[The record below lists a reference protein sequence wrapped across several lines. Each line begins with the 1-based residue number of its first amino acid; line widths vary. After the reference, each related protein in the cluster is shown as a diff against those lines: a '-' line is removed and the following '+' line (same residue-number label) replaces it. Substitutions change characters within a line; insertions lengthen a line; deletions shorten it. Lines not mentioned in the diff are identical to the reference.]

1 MDSQS
6 TDMDM
11 SSVLAAVSGEQ
22 YDDRVVQIACDLL
35 KSHKHK
41 LYILYVIEVDRRLP
55 IDAEIASDT
64 TKAEEVLNRLE
75 RIARASKFKTEG
87 ELVQSREFG
96 SAVIQEAFDKKVDAI
111 VIGTP
116 RKSIYG
122 SFNLS
127 NTVPYVLEN
136 APCQVVVWQNL
147 SLIHI

>member
-1 MDSQS
+1 
-6 TDMDM
+6 MDM
-11 SSVLAAVSGEQ
+11 SAVLAAVSGEQ
-22 YDDRVVQIACDLL
+22 YDDHVVQLACDLL

-41 LYILYVIEVDRRLP
+41 LYILYVIEVDRRIP

-64 TKAEEVLNRLE
+64 AKAEEVLNRLE

-116 RKSIYG
+116 RESLYG
-122 SFNLS
+122 SFNLR
-127 NTVPYVLEN
+127 NTVPYILEN
-136 APCQVVVWQNL
+136 APCQVVVWQNHV
-147 SLIHI
+147 SKDATDSSK